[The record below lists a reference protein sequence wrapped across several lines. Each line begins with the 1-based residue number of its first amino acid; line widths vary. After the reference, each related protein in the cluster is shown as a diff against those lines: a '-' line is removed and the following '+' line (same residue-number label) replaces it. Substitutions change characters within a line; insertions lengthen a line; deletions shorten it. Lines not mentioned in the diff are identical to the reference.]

1 MLIIPAIDILNGK
14 CVRLRQGRYYR
25 PTVYSNDPVAVA
37 QKWAQQGAKFLHVVD
52 LEGARTG
59 EPKILELLKRIVE
72 VGLPVE
78 VGGGMR
84 LMANIDDALAAGVA
98 RVSIGTRAATD
109 AAFARNAIT
118 TFRERLV
125 IDIAAK
131 DGLVMVQGWQH
142 FTELYALDL
151 AKEMEQLGAERIL
164 FTDVA
169 RDGMLEGPNYASL
182 EAMVAALEIPVIASG
197 GITHVGD
204 VRRTKSTGAEAC
216 IIGRA
221 LYTGTIKLPAAL
233 EAARE

>member
-1 MLIIPAIDILNGK
+1 
-14 CVRLRQGRYYR
+14 
-25 PTVYSNDPVAVA
+25 
-37 QKWAQQGAKFLHVVD
+37 VD

-84 LMANIDDALAAGVA
+84 LMANIDDALAAGAA

-109 AAFARNAIT
+109 SAFARNAIT

-131 DGLVMVQGWQH
+131 DGLVMVQGWRH
-142 FTELYALDL
+142 FTELQAIDL

-169 RDGMLEGPNYASL
+169 RDGMLEGPNYAAL

-197 GITHVGD
+197 GITNIAD
-204 VRRTKSTGAEAC
+204 VRRTKRTGAEAC

-233 EAARE
+233 AAARE